1 MDVSRDSLVE
11 CGLYGKCLRLEG
23 LLLPV
28 ENDTLGHEF
37 GWVNAVAPVVLK
49 NDEITF
55 EELQVLL
62 YEERAF
68 DNIVISP
75 GPGSPVR
82 ADDIGI
88 IYILTIHYCGYWRA
102 SLSTSCR
109 RVLVWTYGNL
119 VSNCCTLRI

>member
-1 MDVSRDSLVE
+1 M
-11 CGLYGKCLRLEG
+11 
-23 LLLPV
+23 
-28 ENDTLGHEF
+28 
-37 GWVNAVAPVVLK
+37 NAVAPVVLK

-82 ADDIGI
+82 AEDIGI
-88 IYILTIHYCGYWRA
+88 IYTFTID
-102 SLSTSCR
+102 
-109 RVLVWTYGNL
+109 
-119 VSNCCTLRI
+119 

>member
-1 MDVSRDSLVE
+1 M
-11 CGLYGKCLRLEG
+11 
-23 LLLPV
+23 
-28 ENDTLGHEF
+28 
-37 GWVNAVAPVVLK
+37 NAVAPVVLK

-82 ADDIGI
+82 AEDIGI
-88 IYILTIHYCGYWRA
+88 TYSSTIK
-102 SLSTSCR
+102 
-109 RVLVWTYGNL
+109 
-119 VSNCCTLRI
+119 